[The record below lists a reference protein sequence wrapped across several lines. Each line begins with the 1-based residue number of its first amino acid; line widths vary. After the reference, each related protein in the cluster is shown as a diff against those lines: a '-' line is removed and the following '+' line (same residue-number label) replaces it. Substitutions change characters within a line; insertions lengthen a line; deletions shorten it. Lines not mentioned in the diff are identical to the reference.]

1 VNESAIDRIIRSRKI
16 IITCGTG
23 GVGKT
28 TLSSAIALRAALL
41 GKRTVV
47 VTIDPAKRLAT
58 SLGLK
63 SLGDD
68 PTDITPVLL
77 PAIKK
82 ARNEGFRIPGDGPG
96 TLSGT
101 KIGSIAAIIPET
113 RKTFEIFIRSIAPS
127 ALVAE
132 RVLKNSIFKVFA
144 TEFSGAN
151 EYMAL
156 ERLYALEQTGEYD
169 CIILDTPPSR
179 NTLDFLN
186 APKILAQFFEEKMIR
201 WLIVPTNKLVGAG
214 MKKALSILERLT
226 GEGFMTDL
234 VDFAAGLFELQVGF
248 TQNLKRVV
256 ALLESNEV
264 GFVMVTMPTP
274 DSVPEIQH
282 FLNRL
287 EKHSLNF
294 DGIALNRT
302 LGYLKEGLQKPGK
315 PYEVLGAL
323 ISREESVLK
332 ALQENSI
339 SLCACLPELA
349 RDVHSVEDLLYVALA
364 FDPDRSASERSSAS

>member
-1 VNESAIDRIIRSRKI
+1 VSLSAIDRIIRERRI

-28 TLSSAIALRAALL
+28 TLSAAIALRAALL

-82 ARNEGFRIPGDGPG
+82 ARDSGFRIPGDG
-96 TLSGT
+96 
-101 KIGSIAAIIPET
+101 KVGSIAAIIPET
-113 RKTFEIFIRSIAPS
+113 KKTFEIFIRSIAPS
-127 ALVAE
+127 SKVAE
-132 RVLKNSIFKVFA
+132 RVLRNPIFKVFA

-201 WLIVPTNKLVGAG
+201 WLIVPTNRLVGAG

-256 ALLESNEV
+256 ALLESDDV
-264 GFVMVTMPTP
+264 GFMMVTMPTP
-274 DSVPEIQH
+274 DSVPEIKH
-282 FLNRL
+282 FLSTL
-287 EKHSLNF
+287 DKHSLNF

-302 LGYLKEGLQKPGK
+302 LGYLKQGVLKPGK

-323 ISREESVLK
+323 IRREESVLK
-332 ALQENSI
+332 ALQEDSI
-339 SLCACLPELA
+339 SLCASLPELA

>member
-1 VNESAIDRIIRSRKI
+1 MNGSATGAVIDKIIRERKI

-28 TLSSAIALRAALL
+28 TLSAAVALRAALL

-82 ARNEGFRIPGDGPG
+82 ARDSGFRIPGDG
-96 TLSGT
+96 
-101 KIGSIAAIIPET
+101 KVGSIAAIIPET

-127 ALVAE
+127 ATVAE
-132 RVLKNSIFKVFA
+132 RVLRNPIFKVFA

-248 TQNLKRVV
+248 TENLKRVV
-256 ALLESNEV
+256 ALLESDEV
-264 GFVMVTMPTP
+264 GFMMVTMPTP
-274 DSVPEIQH
+274 DSVPEIKH
-282 FLNRL
+282 FLSTL
-287 EKHSLNF
+287 EKHNLNF

-302 LGYLKEGLQKPGK
+302 LGYLKQGVLKPGK

-323 ISREESVLK
+323 IRREESVLK
-332 ALQENSI
+332 ALQEDSI
-339 SLCACLPELA
+339 SLCASLPELA

>member
-1 VNESAIDRIIRSRKI
+1 
-16 IITCGTG
+16 
-23 GVGKT
+23 
-28 TLSSAIALRAALL
+28 
-41 GKRTVV
+41 
-47 VTIDPAKRLAT
+47 
-58 SLGLK
+58 
-63 SLGDD
+63 
-68 PTDITPVLL
+68 VLL

-82 ARNEGFRIPGDGPG
+82 ARDSGFRIPGDG
-96 TLSGT
+96 
-101 KIGSIAAIIPET
+101 KVGSIAAIIPET
-113 RKTFEIFIRSIAPS
+113 KKTFEIFIRSIAPS
-127 ALVAE
+127 SKVAE
-132 RVLKNSIFKVFA
+132 RVLRNPIFKVFA

-201 WLIVPTNKLVGAG
+201 WLIVPTNRLVGAG

-256 ALLESNEV
+256 ALLESDDV
-264 GFVMVTMPTP
+264 GFMMVTMPTP
-274 DSVPEIQH
+274 DSVPEIKH
-282 FLNRL
+282 FLSTL
-287 EKHSLNF
+287 DKHSLNF

-302 LGYLKEGLQKPGK
+302 LGYLKQGVLKPGK

-323 ISREESVLK
+323 IRREESVLK
-332 ALQENSI
+332 ALQEDSI
-339 SLCACLPELA
+339 SLCASLPELA